1 MKNKISLLIKGL
13 IIGTVEIIPGVSGGT
28 MALILGIY
36 ERLITSISR
45 IDLVFINKL
54 FKREVKEAWKYADCN
69 FLLILVFGMTIAV
82 FSMASLIN
90 YLNEYHPF
98 FLKGFFS
105 GLLFCS
111 LFFKPLKL
119 QSYNLKIFFGGVISL
134 TIVALIF
141 SFPSHSEIE
150 DISYIYIFFGGFISV
165 CAFILPGISGSFILL
180 FLGIYGALISA
191 ITQLDLLFL
200 GTLLLGCLSGLFL
213 FIRLLKKGFEKF
225 RETLSGLFYFL
236 VLMSIALIW
245 KDGVWSINFPNQSE
259 SLEPFL
265 GFLFGSILIYL
276 LHKISFIFQDT

>member
-98 FLKGFFS
+98 F
-105 GLLFCS
+105 
-111 LFFKPLKL
+111 
-119 QSYNLKIFFGGVISL
+119 
-134 TIVALIF
+134 
-141 SFPSHSEIE
+141 
-150 DISYIYIFFGGFISV
+150 
-165 CAFILPGISGSFILL
+165 
-180 FLGIYGALISA
+180 
-191 ITQLDLLFL
+191 
-200 GTLLLGCLSGLFL
+200 
-213 FIRLLKKGFEKF
+213 
-225 RETLSGLFYFL
+225 
-236 VLMSIALIW
+236 
-245 KDGVWSINFPNQSE
+245 
-259 SLEPFL
+259 
-265 GFLFGSILIYL
+265 
-276 LHKISFIFQDT
+276 